1 MLACIIEYFPHVKDE
16 ETEAQRTQVISPRL
30 WFFGQEAYGIQ
41 APQPGIEPAPPHW
54 KAKS

>member
-1 MLACIIEYFPHVKDE
+1 MWPFLKSLLSLLQHCFCFMF
-16 ETEAQRTQVISPRL
+16 